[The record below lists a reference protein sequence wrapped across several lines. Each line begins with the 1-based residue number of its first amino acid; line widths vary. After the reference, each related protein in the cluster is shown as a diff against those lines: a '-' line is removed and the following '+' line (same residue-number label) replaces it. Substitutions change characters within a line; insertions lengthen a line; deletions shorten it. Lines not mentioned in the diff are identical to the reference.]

1 MIRRL
6 KPADAADIENM
17 LGRIPNF
24 SQNEISVAM
33 ELVNIA
39 ACNPQQTDYNVF
51 VYEHDNRLAGFH
63 VTGKRPLTDGTYDL
77 YWIASDPASP
87 ERGIG
92 TALLAHAE
100 EFVIKNNGRWILA
113 ETSSKDDYAGTRRF
127 YLKNLYSIIA
137 EIKDF
142 YAAGDNLLIFGKF
155 FRNNKPEG

>member
-6 KPADAADIENM
+6 KPADTGAIEKI

-24 SQNEISVAM
+24 KSSEIGVAM

-39 ACNPQQTDYNVF
+39 AHNTDQTDYNVF
-51 VYEHDNRLAGFH
+51 VYEHDNRLLGYH
-63 VTGKRPLTDGTYDL
+63 CTGKRPLTDGTYDL
-77 YWIASDPASP
+77 YWIVTDPESSVKGVGS
-87 ERGIG
+87 E
-92 TALLAHAE
+92 LLAHAE
-100 EFVIKNNGRWILA
+100 EFVIKNNGRWLLA

-142 YAAGDNLLIFGKF
+142 YSVGDDLLVFGKF
-155 FRNNKPEG
+155 FRNNKPKG